1 MIKKDE
7 KVWDL
12 KFLKEYPFMPF
23 GSLMNAFGNINQG
36 KGMDYVAFET
46 ASKNIFKM
54 AKSFVKEQYEES
66 INVKKD
72 ENEKEKQ
79 LAFGDESNPD
89 ESNPFEK
96 I

>member
-1 MIKKDE
+1 MLKKDD
-7 KVWDL
+7 KVWDN

-36 KGMDYVAFET
+36 KGMDYVAFEQ

-66 INVKKD
+66 INIKKE
-72 ENEKEKQ
+72 ENEKEKIE
-79 LAFGDESNPD
+79 AFGD